1 MWIAFF
7 FFRYF
12 FVVSYNFAIFA
23 VESAH
28 IERDVID
35 ERQEYVA
42 EGRGVAKPHGSPALE
57 VLCDEIADRISN
69 F

>member
-1 MWIAFF
+1 MDSILFLPI
-7 FFRYF
+7 F
-12 FVVSYNFAIFA
+12 FVVSYKIAIFA
-23 VESAH
+23 VESARFEH
-28 IERDVID
+28 DVID

-42 EGRGVAKPHGSPALE
+42 EGRGVAKPHGGPALE

>member
-1 MWIAFF
+1 MDSILFLPI
-7 FFRYF
+7 F
-12 FVVSYNFAIFA
+12 FVVSYKIAIFA

>member
-1 MWIAFF
+1 MDSILFLPI
-7 FFRYF
+7 F

-28 IERDVID
+28 IEHDVID

-57 VLCDEIADRISN
+57 VLCDEMADRISN

>member
-1 MWIAFF
+1 MDSILFLPI
-7 FFRYF
+7 F

-28 IERDVID
+28 IEHDVIV

-42 EGRGVAKPHGSPALE
+42 EGRGMAELDGSTTLE

>member
-28 IERDVID
+28 IEHDVID
-35 ERQEYVA
+35 E
-42 EGRGVAKPHGSPALE
+42 K
-57 VLCDEIADRISN
+57 
-69 F
+69 

>member
-7 FFRYF
+7 FLPIF

-28 IERDVID
+28 IEHDVID
-35 ERQEYVA
+35 E
-42 EGRGVAKPHGSPALE
+42 K
-57 VLCDEIADRISN
+57 
-69 F
+69 